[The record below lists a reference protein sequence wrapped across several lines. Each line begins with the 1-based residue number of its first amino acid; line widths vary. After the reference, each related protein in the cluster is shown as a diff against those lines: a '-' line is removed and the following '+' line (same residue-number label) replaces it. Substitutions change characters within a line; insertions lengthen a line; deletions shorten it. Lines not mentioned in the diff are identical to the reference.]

1 MSQEHEEITQKRHIG
16 QDAGSKIMSALE
28 ILSATR
34 KPSFEVIPTSFAQI
48 ATKITSYYKVHP
60 QNTSSHKVHYT
71 TTIFNP

>member
-1 MSQEHEEITQKRHIG
+1 MHP
-16 QDAGSKIMSALE
+16 DAHYSLLLPALMGSKIMSALE

>member
-1 MSQEHEEITQKRHIG
+1 MHP
-16 QDAGSKIMSALE
+16 DAHYGLLLPALMGSKIISALE

-60 QNTSSHKVHYT
+60 QNTSSHKEHYT